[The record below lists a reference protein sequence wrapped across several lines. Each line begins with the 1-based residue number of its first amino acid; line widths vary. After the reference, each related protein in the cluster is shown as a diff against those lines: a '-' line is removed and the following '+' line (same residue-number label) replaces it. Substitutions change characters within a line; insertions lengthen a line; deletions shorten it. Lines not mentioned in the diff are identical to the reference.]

1 MCERWEDFDT
11 FVSDIGERPSPQHSL
26 DRIDNNLGYTPENCR
41 WATQSEQNENR
52 NVFHNGGE
60 YISPHKNGFAISI
73 SIVPGV
79 RYSFWRKTIEEAQ
92 ALRDVLIFERDTYKR
107 IGRYA

>member
-1 MCERWEDFDT
+1 MPEIELREKHPLYRIWVNMRRRCRKGKRYAQRGITVCERWEDFDT

-60 YISPHKNGFAISI
+60 YISPHKNGCLHR
-73 SIVPGV
+73 V
-79 RYSFWRKTIEEAQ
+79 YH
-92 ALRDVLIFERDTYKR
+92 
-107 IGRYA
+107 